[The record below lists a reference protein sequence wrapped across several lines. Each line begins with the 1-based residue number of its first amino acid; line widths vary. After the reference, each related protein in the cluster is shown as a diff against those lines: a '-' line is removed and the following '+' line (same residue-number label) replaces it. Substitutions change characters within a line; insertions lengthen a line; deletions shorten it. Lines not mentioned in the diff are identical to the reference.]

1 MTGTNARAIR
11 WKGDDTCHRFRCC
24 DAAVHP
30 EGCYFIG
37 RVRALQNFAVDRHD
51 RARRERARAHVR
63 TVALFAEVTDGDLQ
77 NIPEGDNGFFVNLQW
92 PEEDTRR
99 EDAEQHMLLNTWN
112 AIAPGH
118 GVWMI
123 AA

>member
-1 MTGTNARAIR
+1 MIVCSFLVFFVRPCSNRAP
-11 WKGDDTCHRFRCC
+11 H
-24 DAAVHP
+24 
-30 EGCYFIG
+30 
-37 RVRALQNFAVDRHD
+37 AL
-51 RARRERARAHVR
+51 RERARAHVR

-92 PEEDTRR
+92 PEEGTQAA
-99 EDAEQHMLLNTWN
+99 DAEQHMLLNTWN